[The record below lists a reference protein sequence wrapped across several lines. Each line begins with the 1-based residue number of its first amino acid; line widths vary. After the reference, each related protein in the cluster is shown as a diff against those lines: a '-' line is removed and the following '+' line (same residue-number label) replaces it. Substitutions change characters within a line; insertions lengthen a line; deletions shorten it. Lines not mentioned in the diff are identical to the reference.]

1 MELKRATDLRWGMDP
16 LIYPRSAQGDVVRM
30 RRTLP
35 MRSDLIRGLRMRR
48 DHVRVRIDHVHAQ
61 RPSAHAQVPMKCT
74 AHGKCVIGPNALD
87 FDFLH
92 AQ

>member
-35 MRSDLIRGLRMRR
+35 MRSDLIRGLRMR
-48 DHVRVRIDHVHAQ
+48 IDHVHAQ
-61 RPSAHAQVPMKCT
+61 RPSAHAQVPRKCT